1 MARTLQLIPVSSQFW
16 RDAVEVFLTASGNT
30 NKADQASQSLPS
42 AQGKRVNQTFSQKAQ
57 QVDLFA
63 QPEELEPQKGGQA
76 EVVHDYAHLRVVV
89 PTFEHAQLFLKAM
102 QQVIGTHFIPPRIL
116 TMFAWTGQ
124 QAPLPVGVSAN
135 SQRLMNLYGELRQ
148 HEWLKKLFG
157 ARSNTDLL
165 PLAQTLLNLSDELS
179 QVWLPKVLD
188 LNGKIAPEKMVDTWQ
203 QALAQLPLPVQKMVS
218 EESQLVWTLWQGQ
231 LDQHDHSVQLLQKML
246 AIATHAEQDLFW
258 ISPTLPNPM
267 EEAFLQAYRQS
278 VHVIS
283 IAWDA
288 PSLPNSVLSA
298 WPRIV
303 SEPVASSEQGSAVRA
318 SAVDHAFDW
327 SRLRLCDAASLEEEA
342 VQAAQTI
349 IEWLQ
354 QGKQQIAVIAQD
366 RVVSRRL
373 RAILER
379 AGVFVAD
386 ETGWKLSTTRAA
398 AGLASWFDV
407 VATRADTLVLLD
419 FLKSPFLDVFDAD
432 LRAPD
437 GAVLAEAQK
446 ADLVMEIE
454 LQLRRHNVVGA
465 WDSILSALEAHPAAR
480 QWVAKIARLAHS
492 YGASASASRRSL
504 KDWTSLS
511 LQTFSEL
518 GLQTNL
524 QNDVAGIQLIQM
536 LQALTSECE
545 SIQSHFSFSEWRAFI
560 QLQMENTPFKFA
572 HHDQRVLML
581 PLNGARLRRFDAVY
595 LIGGD
600 ARHLP
605 SKPQET
611 LFFTNAVRRECGL
624 VSREERQLQQLR
636 DFAEVLLT
644 NDEVVLSWQSQ
655 NNGELNAV
663 SPWIEQINLDLAR
676 KQQPQLRLKK
686 LPLTSRQLDYQALT
700 QPLPSAAALLPAS
713 LSASGLSSL
722 IACPYQFFASR
733 MLKLAALDELSDMP
747 EKRDYGDWLHAILK
761 NYHDHLAQNQVP
773 LDADRV
779 SILRAISETWF
790 ARVLKHSPA
799 ALGYS
804 IRWEKVIPAY
814 VAWANQRESEGWQYL
829 FGEVWAEQK
838 LSWEQGEI
846 LLRGRLDRIDQRP
859 LQNGE
864 VELAVLDYKTKNRR
878 ALDTRVKSF
887 EDHQLAFYGLLSPV
901 VPSTSQAQA
910 GDEKTYLDPVDTANY
925 VALELEKDKTGDVEA
940 SNYGQWKA
948 ELKKAIEKNMQAI
961 QQGQALPA
969 NGVESACQYCE
980 MRGLCRKGA
989 W

>member
-1 MARTLQLIPVSSQFW
+1 MTRTLQLIPVSASFW
-16 RDAVEVFLTASGNT
+16 
-30 NKADQASQSLPS
+30 
-42 AQGKRVNQTFSQKAQ
+42 Q
-57 QVDLFA
+57 QVASAFLEKANKNAIAQATAKRMQADLFA
-63 QPEELEPQKGGQA
+63 PADESTTNSRI
-76 EVVHDYAHLRVVV
+76 VHDYAHLRVVV
-89 PTFEHAQLFLKAM
+89 PTFEHAQVFLKAL
-102 QQVIGTHFIPPRIL
+102 QQAIGTHFIPPRIL

-124 QAPLPVGVSAN
+124 QAPLAVNVSGD
-135 SQRLMNLYGELRQ
+135 SQRLMSLYGELRQ

-165 PLAQTLLNLSDELS
+165 PLAQTLLNLSDELT

-188 LNGKIAPEKMVDTWQ
+188 ANGTISPEKMVDTWQ

-218 EESQLVWTLWQGQ
+218 DESQLVWTLWQGQ
-231 LDQHDHSVQLLQKML
+231 LDQHDHNVQLLQKML
-246 AIATHAEQDLFW
+246 VIAAQAEEELFW
-258 ISPTLPNPM
+258 ISPTMPNAM
-267 EEAFLQAYRQS
+267 EEAFLQAYKRT
-278 VHVIS
+278 VHVMS
-283 IAWDA
+283 IDWNAKA
-288 PSLPNSVLSA
+288 LPRQVLSA
-298 WPRIV
+298 WPRITGEPTDEKLSSRSTDSNSV
-303 SEPVASSEQGSAVRA
+303 SPE
-318 SAVDHAFDW
+318 FCW
-327 SRLRLCDAASLEEEA
+327 SRLRLCDAASLEDEA

-354 QGKQQIAVIAQD
+354 AGKQEIAVIAQD

-373 RAILER
+373 RALLER

-398 AGLASWFDV
+398 AGVASWFDV
-407 VATRADTLVLLD
+407 VATRADSLVLLD
-419 FLKSPFLDVFDAD
+419 FLKSPFLSVFESD
-432 LRAPD
+432 LIATD
-437 GAVLAEAQK
+437 GKVLAEADK

-454 LQLRRHNVVGA
+454 LVLRRHNVVGA
-465 WDSILSALEAHPAAR
+465 WDAVLSALETHPAAR
-480 QWVAKIARLAHS
+480 QWIAKIARLAHS
-492 YGASASASRRSL
+492 YGASASASRRNL

-511 LQTFSEL
+511 LQTFEEL
-518 GLQTNL
+518 GLLGNL
-524 QNDVAGIQLIQM
+524 QSDIAGAQLIQM
-536 LQALTSECE
+536 LQALASECE
-545 SIQSHFSFSEWRAFI
+545 SITLQFNFSEWRAFI
-560 QLQMENTPFKFA
+560 QLQMENTAFKFS

-676 KQQPQLRLKK
+676 RGEPQLHLKK
-686 LPLTSRQLDYQALT
+686 QELTARHLSYTPVA
-700 QPLPSAAALLPAS
+700 QPLPTAAELLPQT

-733 MLKLAALDELSDMP
+733 MLKLAALDELNDMP

-761 NYHDHLAQNQVP
+761 NYHDHLTQHQIALQ
-773 LDADRV
+773 ADRV
-779 SILRAISETWF
+779 SILRDISATWF
-790 ARVLKHSPA
+790 KRVLKHSPA

-804 IRWEKVIPAY
+804 MRWEKVIPAY
-814 VAWANQRESEGWQYL
+814 VDWANQREADGWQYI

-838 LSWEQGEI
+838 LSWGEGEI
-846 LLRGRLDRIDQRP
+846 LLRGRLDRIDQR
-859 LQNGE
+859 LLDNGDQ
-864 VELAVLDYKTKNRR
+864 ELAVLDYKTKNKRS
-878 ALDTRVKSF
+878 LDKRVKSF
-887 EDHQLAFYGLLSPV
+887 EDHQLAFYGLLLPV
-901 VPSTSQAQA
+901 IPSENKN
-910 GDEKTYLDPVDTANY
+910 DEKQYLDPVDTANY

-940 SNYGQWKA
+940 GNYQQWKN
-948 ELKKAIEKNMQAI
+948 ELKKTIETNMHAI
-961 QQGQALPA
+961 QRGHALPA

>member
-1 MARTLQLIPVSSQFW
+1 MTRSLQLIPVSASFW
-16 RDAVEVFLTASGNT
+16 QQVASVFLVTA
-30 NKADQASQSLPS
+30 NKKLSSQDPNKRMQA
-42 AQGKRVNQTFSQKAQ
+42 
-57 QVDLFA
+57 DLFA
-63 QPEELEPQKGGQA
+63 TEAEGVNGAQA
-76 EVVHDYAHLRVVV
+76 IHDYAHLRVVV
-89 PTFEHAQLFLKAM
+89 PTFEHAQIFLKAL
-102 QQVIGTHFIPPRIL
+102 QQVLGTHFIPPRIL

-124 QAPLPVGVSAN
+124 QAPLPVSVSAN
-135 SQRLMNLYGELRQ
+135 SQRLMSLYGELRQ
-148 HEWLKKLFG
+148 HDWLKKLFG

-165 PLAQTLLNLSDELS
+165 PLAQTLLTLSDELT

-188 LNGKIAPEKMVDTWQ
+188 ANGGIAPEKMADTWQ

-218 EESQLVWTLWQGQ
+218 DESQLVWTLWQGQ

-246 AIATHAEQDLFW
+246 AIAAHAEEELFW
-258 ISPTLPNPM
+258 ISPTMPNAM
-267 EEAFLQAYRQS
+267 EEAFLQAYRKP
-278 VHVIS
+278 VHVLS
-283 IAWDA
+283 VDWNAKA
-288 PSLPNSVLSA
+288 LPVQVHSA
-298 WPRIV
+298 WPRITGEHLEAMAV
-303 SEPVASSEQGSAVRA
+303 ETAIQSHSSAT
-318 SAVDHAFDW
+318 DFDW
-327 SRLRLCDAASLEEEA
+327 ARLRLCDANSLEDEA

-354 QGKQQIAVIAQD
+354 TGKQEIAVIAQD

-373 RAILER
+373 RALLER

-398 AGLASWFDV
+398 AGVASWFDV
-407 VATRADTLVLLD
+407 VATRADSLVLLD
-419 FLKSPFLDVFDAD
+419 FLKSPFLSVFESD
-432 LRAPD
+432 LVATD
-437 GAVLAEAQK
+437 GKVLAEADK

-454 LQLRRHNVVGA
+454 LVLRRHNVVGA
-465 WDSILSALEAHPAAR
+465 WDAVLAALETHPAAR

-492 YGASASASRRSL
+492 YGASAAANRRSL
-504 KDWTSLS
+504 KDWTNQT
-511 LQTFSEL
+511 LQTFEEL
-518 GLQTNL
+518 GLLGNL
-524 QNDVAGIQLIQM
+524 QSDVAGAQLIQM
-536 LQALTSECE
+536 LQALASECE
-545 SIQSHFSFSEWRAFI
+545 TIHTHFSFSEWRAFI
-560 QLQMENTPFKFA
+560 QLQMENTAFKFS

-655 NNGELNAV
+655 NNNGELNAV

-676 KQQPQLRLKK
+676 RGEPELRLKK
-686 LPLTSRQLDYQALT
+686 QVLTTRHLNYT
-700 QPLPSAAALLPAS
+700 PVTPPLPSAASLLPPT

-733 MLKLAALDELSDMP
+733 MLKLAALDELNDMP

-761 NYHDHLAQNQVP
+761 NYHDHLTHHQIALQ
-773 LDADRV
+773 ADRV
-779 SILRAISETWF
+779 AILREISAAWF
-790 ARVLKHSPA
+790 KRVLKHSPA

-804 IRWEKVIPAY
+804 MRWEKVIPAY
-814 VAWANQRESEGWQYL
+814 VAWANQREADGWRYI
-829 FGEVWAEQK
+829 FGEVWAEQQ
-838 LSWEQGEI
+838 LSWGEGEI
-846 LLRGRLDRIDQRP
+846 LLRGRLDRIDQRA
-859 LQNGE
+859 LDNGDQ
-864 VELAVLDYKTKNRR
+864 ELAVLDYKTKSKRS
-878 ALDTRVKSF
+878 LDIRVKSF
-887 EDHQLAFYGLLSPV
+887 EDHQLAFYGLLLPV
-901 VPSTSQAQA
+901 VPSENKSE
-910 GDEKTYLDPVDTANY
+910 EKHYLDAVDTANY

-940 SNYGQWKA
+940 GNYQQWKA
-948 ELKKAIEKNMQAI
+948 ELKKTIETNMHAI